1 MTHCWRDVQGK
12 SPLESL
18 WKGVG
23 SVLPLPHQGQE
34 GREGGTFGPEE
45 PQGHLGLGR
54 LPPSAMTAGPDLGPW
69 L

>member
-45 PQGHLGLGR
+45 PQGQRPWLEGR
-54 LPPSAMTAGPDLGPW
+54 LLPQGAW
-69 L
+69 